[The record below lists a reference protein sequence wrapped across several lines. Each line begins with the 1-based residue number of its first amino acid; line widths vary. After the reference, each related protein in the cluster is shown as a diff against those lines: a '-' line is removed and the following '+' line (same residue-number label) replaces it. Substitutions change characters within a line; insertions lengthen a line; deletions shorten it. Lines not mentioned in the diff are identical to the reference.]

1 MTADAQ
7 EVKAALIEIAEHDG
21 WTWER
26 LEAAVRRAMSDIEDE
41 TEAAACGA
49 HERADA
55 MLMRRQEDAAINGGP
70 NDAA

>member
-1 MTADAQ
+1 MTDAQ
-7 EVKAALIEIAEHDG
+7 EVKAALIEIAEADG

-26 LEAAVRRAMSDIEDE
+26 LEAAVRGAMSDIEDD

-49 HERADA
+49 YERADA
-55 MLMRRQEDAAINGGP
+55 MLMRRQEDAANCNGGP